1 MTGGGLKICRCTIFF
16 FSSSLVYVTFFLA
29 LHELF
34 FGATA
39 CRIFFQTSFP
49 CMIFWGNCYPPTLHP
64 PPVISNGPPVR
75 KVLNFHCLD
84 LRQQK
89 PACADDPNFHVQQ
102 EMDSFTQAKA
112 TI

>member
-1 MTGGGLKICRCTIFF
+1 MTGEGLKICRCTIF
-16 FSSSLVYVTFFLA
+16 FSSSLVYVTFFRA

-49 CMIFWGNCYPPTLHP
+49 CMIFLGELSSP
-64 PPVISNGPPVR
+64 PPSVISNGPPVT

-89 PACADDPNFHVQQ
+89 PACADDPNFQVQQ
-102 EMDSFTQAKA
+102 EMDSFTQGKA